1 MILKMKYY
9 ISEELGQQ
17 FINIDNLDNIGYEIL
32 QSFSLIQ
39 ESIYTFSNQNIKIYL
54 LFGDKILDKNLL
66 EDKILLYITVP
77 VCFIITIFISFII
90 FYLYEQ
96 KLCIINELETMV
108 SYVNHE
114 IRTPLSI
121 VNGYIDISLL
131 RLGNIVKKEEDL
143 IFIKKEVENII
154 SNLNTS
160 KSCSKILLVIV
171 NDILDLQKLEKG
183 KLNLIE
189 KTFKIKDLID
199 ILERSILHKIEEA
212 SLSVKFKIESNCK
225 NIKIYSDINR
235 LVQIGINFL
244 INAFKY
250 TTKGEITLFI
260 NIINNYFVLKV
271 KDTGIGIKE
280 DLKNQIFINKFIG
293 VNNNSLPGL
302 RGIGIG
308 LYLCKR
314 LSILLGGNVK
324 FESKVNKGS
333 TFSLEIPISKLKIK
347 NLEELNNEDGDERN
361 GDERNIE
368 IITI

>member
-1 MILKMKYY
+1 MSNLTKFNLTL
-9 ISEELGQQ
+9 SNL
-17 FINIDNLDNIGYEIL
+17 IDDLIRVFPDYTNLEI
-32 QSFSLIQ
+32 FK
-39 ESIYTFSNQNIKIYL
+39 EKF
-54 LFGDKILDKNLL
+54 NLL
-66 EDKILLYITVP
+66 KSSNPRLILTY
-77 VCFIITIFISFII
+77 FKNTIYPYKSQI
-90 FYLYEQ
+90 EA
-96 KLCIINELETMV
+96 
-108 SYVNHE
+108 
-114 IRTPLSI
+114 
-121 VNGYIDISLL
+121 
-131 RLGNIVKKEEDL
+131 KKEEDL

-293 VNNNSLPGL
+293 ENNNSLPGL